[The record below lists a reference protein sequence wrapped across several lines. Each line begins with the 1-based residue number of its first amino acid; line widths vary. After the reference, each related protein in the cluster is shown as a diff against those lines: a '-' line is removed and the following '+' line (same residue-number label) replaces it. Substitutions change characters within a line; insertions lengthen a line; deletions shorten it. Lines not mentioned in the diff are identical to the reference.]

1 MLEKEDYEGVYQVA
15 SFHPDYCF
23 ADSEVDD
30 PANYTNRAPYPI
42 FHLLREQSIE
52 SALAHFNNPEN
63 IPRANIQLARELG
76 HTKMQSL
83 LETAKKLN
91 KD

>member
-1 MLEKEDYEGVYQVA
+1 
-15 SFHPDYCF
+15 
-23 ADSEVDD
+23 
-30 PANYTNRAPYPI
+30 
-42 FHLLREQSIE
+42 LLREQSIE